1 MSSADD
7 LFPDHAI
14 LYEDLLMGGQVDAQ
28 TNVYEDLLRG
38 EQVEVQ
44 ATVYEGLLK
53 GQQADVDTY
62 RSSIKC
68 GTNSLNVPA
77 LQLLPACSSDVFG
90 TSTRRCRN
98 FSRKRKATR
107 RMKEGKVARRRIRV
121 KRAAPI

>member
-1 MSSADD
+1 MTSF
-7 LFPDHAI
+7 LII
-14 LYEDLLMGGQVDAQ
+14 LYEDLLMGGQVDVQ
-28 TNVYEDLLRG
+28 T
-38 EQVEVQ
+38 
-44 ATVYEGLLK
+44 TVYEGLLK

-107 RMKEGKVARRRIRV
+107 RMMKEGKVARRRIRV